1 MAGSA
6 CIACTGRF
14 RLSMR
19 KSRPSLSPMMI
30 RLFLAAMAVSFA
42 GFGLWSLLDPLGMTS
57 SLGVNVSGPNGA
69 YEMRG
74 VYGGVSLGAAALIAA
89 GALRQSM
96 LRPALWFLITYL
108 GGYVFA
114 RAAALALGTAPTPDF
129 YLFIAFESL
138 GLILALVSLRA
149 NAGR

>member
-1 MAGSA
+1 
-6 CIACTGRF
+6 
-14 RLSMR
+14 
-19 KSRPSLSPMMI
+19 MI

-114 RAAALALGTAPTPDF
+114 RAAALALGTAPPQAT
-129 YLFIAFESL
+129 
-138 GLILALVSLRA
+138 GLSIYI
-149 NAGR
+149 